1 MRMRGRTQVLIGVVS
16 LTLSASVALVRDR
29 LPHDTGNVLTDA
41 PRRIADILLPPDSD
55 IISAVVPNGTTV
67 AGMLGKHLLPESELS
82 ALVQAVTSSFDVRR
96 LRAGNIY
103 RHRAAVRR
111 PRPVLRVRD
120 RPDPGPARQP
130 ARRRHRRCSPPRSSS
145 LPRTTT
151 QVVVEGRI
159 DREAPSLS
167 EALEH
172 AGERLELA
180 LAMAEIFGGEIDFN
194 SDLQPGDA
202 FRLVVE
208 KSVRDDG
215 QFVGYGPVQA
225 AEFVNDGRALQAM
238 RFVPDDGKAV
248 VLRYRGPFAAPLLP
262 EVAAQVR
269 AAHHLALLALA
280 ACTRVLN
287 YARAHNGVDYGAP
300 SGAPV
305 MSVSAGVVS
314 FAGWTSGGGRTV
326 RVRHTSGYESEY
338 MHLSAIAAG
347 IRPGARVGQ
356 GELVGNVG
364 RTGLATAPHL
374 HYGLR
379 RDGRYV
385 NPITEHQNLP
395 PGEPVPAASK
405 AAFDAERDTLFAA
418 VPPAAAHAPYLR
430 RVMGAALAARGGSGG
445 AAPRAAMRAD
455 LHPNVHNP
463 HVGGP
468 EDQARRQPG
477 PPRRVVCV
485 VGWPRI
491 SDNIRGRSNDASRGP
506 RDAAC
511 ASWGGTRDAAPAEC
525 RHQFHHGLLN
535 CRQGSR

>member
-16 LTLSASVALVRDR
+16 LALSASIAVVRDR

-55 IISAVVPNGTTV
+55 VISAVVPSGTTV
-67 AGMLGKHLLPESELS
+67 AGMLGKLLLPESELS

-103 RHRAAVRR
+103 RIERLFDGRIRSFEYEIDPTRALRASRR
-111 PRPVLRVRD
+111 DGDIGLFTAEVVE
-120 RPDPGPARQP
+120 
-130 ARRRHRRCSPPRSSS
+130 
-145 LPRTTT
+145 LPRTTAS
-151 QVVVEGRI
+151 VVVHGRI
-159 DREAPSLS
+159 DQDATSLS
-167 EALEH
+167 EALEL
-172 AGERLELA
+172 AGERIDLA

-194 SDLQPGDA
+194 SDLQPGDS

-225 AEFVNDGRALQAM
+225 AEFVNNGRTLQAM
-238 RFVPDDGKAV
+238 RFTLEDGKASYFDAEGRSLRRFFLKSPLKFEPRITSRFSRSRMHP
-248 VLRYRGPFAAPLLP
+248 VLR
-262 EVAAQVR
+262 
-269 AAHHLALLALA
+269 
-280 ACTRVLN
+280 

-305 MSVSAGVVS
+305 ISVSGGVVS

-326 RVRHTSGYESEY
+326 RVRHSSGYESEY
-338 MHLSAIAAG
+338 MHLSAIAGG
-347 IRPGARVGQ
+347 IRPGVRVGQ

-395 PGEPVPAASK
+395 PGEPVPAVMM
-405 AAFDAERDTLFAA
+405 AAFAAERDTLFA
-418 VPPAAAHAPYLR
+418 
-430 RVMGAALAARGGSGG
+430 
-445 AAPRAAMRAD
+445 
-455 LHPNVHNP
+455 
-463 HVGGP
+463 
-468 EDQARRQPG
+468 QFRQPQ
-477 PPRRVVCV
+477 
-485 VGWPRI
+485 
-491 SDNIRGRSNDASRGP
+491 ATLH
-506 RDAAC
+506 AF
-511 ASWGGTRDAAPAEC
+511 EE
-525 RHQFHHGLLN
+525 
-535 CRQGSR
+535 